1 MILGFIISLIFL
13 ILAFDGL
20 DWEQFFQSLADV
32 NMFFLPVAMA
42 VILLVYR
49 LQAWRER
56 VILSP
61 IADVPLKGMYDVQ
74 LIGAMGNN
82 IYPFS
87 GGEALR
93 IYLLRNRYDIPIPTA
108 TTNMI
113 IIRLVDGLVVLA
125 LILLAVV
132 LADIPAQQFV
142 TLTFFAAPIFL
153 ILVAMFI
160 MITIRPEII
169 AKMGALLRQV
179 LPIPAHAMITHVEEK
194 LLETLNI
201 FRDPQIMFGVI
212 GLTIV
217 IRMVEAVAYWLVLI
231 AFGLSS
237 SYWVALLLVGVVSLG
252 GIISASPGQ
261 IGVTHFMIT
270 LTLTT
275 LGIGHDPALAYA
287 IVAHMVIFLAVTLT
301 GGLLLL
307 KNGLSFKHFKSAQI
321 TQKGVV
327 KAQIKSIANR
337 SKPAHSYVIPKILK
351 QRPPSRDQHDILM

>member
-1 MILGFIISLIFL
+1 MIVGFIISLLFL

-20 DWEQFFQSLADV
+20 DWKAFFQSLAEV
-32 NMFFLPVAMA
+32 NVFLLPVAMA
-42 VILLVYR
+42 IILVSYR

-61 IADVPLKGMYDVQ
+61 LTDVPLKGLFDVQ

-93 IYLLRNRYDIPIPTA
+93 IYLLRHRYDIPIPTA

-113 IIRLVDGLVVLA
+113 IVRLIDGLTVLA

-132 LADIPAQQFV
+132 LEDIPAQQFV
-142 TLTFFAAPIFL
+142 DITFFVAPIFL
-153 ILVAMFI
+153 IVVGVFI
-160 MITIRPEII
+160 VMTTRPEII
-169 AKMGALLRQV
+169 AKISGFLRGI
-179 LPIPAHAMITHVEEK
+179 LPKPTHAPITHAEEK
-194 LLETLNI
+194 LLESLNI
-201 FRDPQIMFGVI
+201 FRDPQVMFGVI
-212 GLTIV
+212 GLTIL
-217 IRMVEAVAYWLVLI
+217 IRMVEAIAYWVVLV

-261 IGVTHFMIT
+261 IGVTHFAIT

-287 IVAHMVIFLAVTLT
+287 IVAHMVIFMAVTLT

-307 KNGLSFKHFKSAQI
+307 QNGLSVNHFKSAQI
-321 TQKGVV
+321 TQKSMVR
-327 KAQIKSIANR
+327 AQIKSIANR
-337 SKPAHSYVIPKILK
+337 TK
-351 QRPPSRDQHDILM
+351 PSRHRYIPRPRPEAPDQHDVLL